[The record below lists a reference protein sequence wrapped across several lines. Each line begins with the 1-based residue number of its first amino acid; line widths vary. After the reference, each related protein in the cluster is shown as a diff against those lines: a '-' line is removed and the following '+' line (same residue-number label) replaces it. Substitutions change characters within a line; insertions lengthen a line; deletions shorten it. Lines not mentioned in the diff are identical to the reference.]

1 MSFIKKIEND
11 YNEDLIS
18 LKELEEMRNK
28 YSNLKNSDK
37 LILDRQNTK
46 ESIDEDTSSSKTKK
60 FGIIS
65 SGVYMYFTIITG
77 IINIILPISNG
88 KSPIDILI
96 ESGNFGY
103 FLGSVLAASCF
114 WFISYYFVV
123 IIASIIISIIKFQF
137 VFIQSKW
144 FLILPIIFQLLIII
158 GIYM

>member
-1 MSFIKKIEND
+1 MSFIKKIEKD

-18 LKELEEMRNK
+18 LMELDEMRVK

-46 ESIDEDTSSSKTKK
+46 ESIAEDTSSSEAKE

-96 ESGNFGY
+96 ESGNFV
-103 FLGSVLAASCF
+103 LGS
-114 WFISYYFVV
+114 
-123 IIASIIISIIKFQF
+123 
-137 VFIQSKW
+137 
-144 FLILPIIFQLLIII
+144 
-158 GIYM
+158 